1 MMTGARP
8 SVGSSSRRSRAPV
21 RRMRP
26 LANICC
32 SPPESLVPWLL
43 GRSFKFGKSSKIRS
57 SDSPPGRTCRG
68 NSKFSLTSRVEKM
81 PRSSGQNAMPA
92 RAMALDGRL
101 INSAPSNRTEPVRLS
116 MMPMM
121 ALSVVVLPTPLRP
134 SSVTTSPGCTSKVT
148 PCRMCDS
155 PYQASSPC
163 TASMACVEG
172 EVGSSM
178 AGSKIGLTHGGIGR
192 YGLIIPFG
200 EDLAAGEH
208 GDAVAEICHH
218 AEVMLDHQHG
228 ARCGDG
234 SDQSADAADVVMAH
248 TRCRLVKQQHFRIE
262 RQRGCDFERPLVAI
276 GQFDRERIGVG
287 RKADIGDQRKRAL
300 IERAKHALAPP
311 EIERA

>member
-1 MMTGARP
+1 MTGAKP
-8 SVGSSSRRSRAPV
+8 SVGSSSSRSRAPV

-26 LANICC
+26 IASICC
-32 SPPESLVPWLL
+32 SPPDSLVPWLL
-43 GRSFKFGKSSKIRS
+43 SRSRKLGNSAKMRS
-57 SDSPPGRTCRG
+57 RSRPPGRTCGGSNR
-68 NSKFSLTSRVEKM
+68 FSRTSRLAKM
-81 PRSSGQNAMPA
+81 PRSSGQKAMPV
-92 RAMALDGRL
+92 RAIASEDMPT
-101 INSAPSNRTEPVRLS
+101 SSWSWKRTEPRRCS
-116 MMPMM
+116 TMPMIDFN
-121 ALSVVVLPTPLRP
+121 VVVLPTPLRP
-134 SSVTTSPGCTSKVT
+134 SSVTTSPACTAKVT

-172 EVGSSM
+172 EIGSSM